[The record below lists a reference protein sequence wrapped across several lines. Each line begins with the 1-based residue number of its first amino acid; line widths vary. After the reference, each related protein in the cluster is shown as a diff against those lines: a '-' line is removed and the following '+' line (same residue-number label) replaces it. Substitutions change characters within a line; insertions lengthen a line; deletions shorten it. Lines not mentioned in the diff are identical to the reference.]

1 VPVVTERF
9 AREALDAVALDGVA
23 RSLDADGEAEPGLAC
38 IVGSGDH
45 EEQRIGRS
53 LALPVNGVELRL
65 VGQAARAR
73 KASRDWRAIV
83 TAREN
88 GQTARRLRPFARRR
102 ARTRRPPL
110 VAMRA
115 RKPWTRLRCRLLGLN
130 VRFIFGSGGV
140 LNRTGKQDQ
149 KQQHALVVKG
159 PGRIRTGPGGVNLNR
174 RYPQAGRPVY
184 TRRPFPLASARRP

>member
-1 VPVVTERF
+1 VRLQARADLDAAAAGGGRSRVDDYVQGGQFVLAVAERF
-9 AREALDAVALDGVA
+9 AGEALDAIAFHGVA
-23 RSLDADGEAEPGLAC
+23 RGLDADCKPQPGLARF
-38 IVGSGDH
+38 VGTSYH

-53 LALPVNGVELRL
+53 LALPMNGIELGF

-73 KASRDWRAIV
+73 EASRDWCAIV

-130 VRFIFGSGGV
+130 VRFIFGSEV
-140 LNRTGKQDQ
+140 
-149 KQQHALVVKG
+149 
-159 PGRIRTGPGGVNLNR
+159 
-174 RYPQAGRPVY
+174 
-184 TRRPFPLASARRP
+184 S